1 MKFTFD
7 ARFYFDARRT
17 CMSVFKFETP
27 NKLVQN
33 MKFVETE
40 ESQVIKR
47 EINSDGKLLEV
58 SVMNPFYKKNYSINC
73 VLFCIN

>member
-1 MKFTFD
+1 
-7 ARFYFDARRT
+7 
-17 CMSVFKFETP
+17 MSVFKFETP

-40 ESQVIKR
+40 ESQIITR

-58 SVMNPFYKKNYSINC
+58 SVIKLILK
-73 VLFCIN
+73 